1 MGIAEGKK
9 DRVMSKIL
17 SKGGEKMFIRIV
29 VFFTMLFWSGLAF
42 GAHPLITDD
51 AGTLGRGKFQLELNG
66 KYDHTDKDGVTEKT
80 TEMAT
85 ALGYGVTNNMDIVL
99 GIPYQHTRTEDTD
112 AANTEDGISDAS
124 IDLKWRF
131 YERDGFGIAL
141 KPGITLPTGDDQKGL
156 GAGRVTYGVFFIN
169 TKEIGA
175 WAFHLNLGYKRNEN
189 KVDEEKD
196 IWHASI
202 ASEVEV
208 ARDIKAVVNIGTERN
223 TDKTSDTNP
232 AFILGGLIYSIS
244 ENFDV
249 VFGVKGGLHKTEPDY
264 SILAGITLRF

>member
-51 AGTLGRGKFQLELNG
+51 AGTLGKGKFQLELNG

-99 GIPYQHTRTEDTD
+99 GIPYQHTRTEDSD
-112 AANTEDGISDAS
+112 AVNTEDGISDAS

-131 YERDGFGIAL
+131 YERDGFSIAL
-141 KPGITLPTGDDQKGL
+141 KKYGL
-156 GAGRVTYGVFFIN
+156 IAVENGSQIGHHACSASANYGNFGNFYGVDGRRRSAGTILQSICSLSDGCGFTACRVVCGRMVPPRICY
-169 TKEIGA
+169 EYLYPHPVLA
-175 WAFHLNLGYKRNEN
+175 VCCFHRC
-189 KVDEEKD
+189 VPDT
-196 IWHASI
+196 
-202 ASEVEV
+202 
-208 ARDIKAVVNIGTERN
+208 VVSKCR
-223 TDKTSDTNP
+223 
-232 AFILGGLIYSIS
+232 
-244 ENFDV
+244 
-249 VFGVKGGLHKTEPDY
+249 
-264 SILAGITLRF
+264 